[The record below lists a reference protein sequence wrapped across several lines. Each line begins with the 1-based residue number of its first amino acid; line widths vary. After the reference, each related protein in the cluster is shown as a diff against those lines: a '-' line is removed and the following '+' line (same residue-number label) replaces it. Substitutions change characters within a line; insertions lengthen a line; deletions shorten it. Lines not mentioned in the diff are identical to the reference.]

1 MSASTCIVELVPVKS
16 TAFQPIA
23 GTFESEFV
31 EAMRRRLVDA
41 QVEVLRMYLEK
52 RPTEQLL
59 GALDRLIDCTH
70 ASFREEE
77 ALMDS
82 LECTPDPAHR
92 EMHSRVLTQLVVL
105 RSSAT
110 GFDRGRLLAHLIIVD
125 RQLTSHISD
134 AVQMSTRQPPEFP
147 HGEGLAEGGVAESHH

>member
-1 MSASTCIVELVPVKS
+1 MSASTRTVDLVPVKS
-16 TAFQPIA
+16 AAFPA
-23 GTFESEFV
+23 NTSTFESKSV
-31 EAMRRRLVDA
+31 KAMRRRLVDA

-52 RPTEQLL
+52 RSTEQLL
-59 GALDRLIDCTH
+59 EALDRLIDCTH

-82 LECTPDPAHR
+82 LEFTPDPAHR

-110 GFDRGRLLAHLIIVD
+110 DFDRGRLLAHLILVD

-134 AVQMSTRQPPEFP
+134 AVQMSDRKKSEFP
-147 HGEGLAEGGVAESHH
+147 HGEGLAEGGVAESQH